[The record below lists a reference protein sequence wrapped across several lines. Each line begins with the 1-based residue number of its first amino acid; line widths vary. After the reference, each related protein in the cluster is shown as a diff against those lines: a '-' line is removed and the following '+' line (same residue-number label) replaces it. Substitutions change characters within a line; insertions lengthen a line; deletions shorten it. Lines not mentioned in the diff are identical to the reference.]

1 MHFHVRRLLI
11 GNYGNGKCIFLKK
24 IVLEGS
30 PPNTIFLHDLEYVQ

>member
-11 GNYGNGKCIFLKK
+11 GNYGNGKCIFKK